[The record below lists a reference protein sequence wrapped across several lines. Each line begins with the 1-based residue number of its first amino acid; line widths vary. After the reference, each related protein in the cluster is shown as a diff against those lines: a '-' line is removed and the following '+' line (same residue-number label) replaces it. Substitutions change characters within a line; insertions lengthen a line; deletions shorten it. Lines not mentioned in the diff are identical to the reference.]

1 MMPLILPLSSPPSLS
16 LSSPFLPKLNYFHNH
31 GGQLRYQKLNS
42 KHKKLHLRRTG
53 ICKAEL
59 QQDAPFAIAIGACML
74 NSLLFTGIG
83 ESLSEDD
90 EDGVI
95 GATDARFSVMTIIS
109 LIPYFNWLSWIFAL
123 MDTGKRRYAVYAI
136 VYLAPYLRTNLSLSP
151 EESWLPIASIVL
163 CIVHIQLEA
172 SINSGDFD
180 TFNFLTETAR
190 NLGLFKNR
198 SRTEHLTDMHKEVRS
213 HGKQSQN
220 KIRKW
225 GVPKKPS
232 LDVEHVDEEDD
243 HDDRTQH

>member
-109 LIPYFNWLSWIFAL
+109 LIPYFNWLVSSKIL
-123 MDTGKRRYAVYAI
+123 K
-136 VYLAPYLRTNLSLSP
+136 L
-151 EESWLPIASIVL
+151 
-163 CIVHIQLEA
+163 
-172 SINSGDFD
+172 
-180 TFNFLTETAR
+180 
-190 NLGLFKNR
+190 
-198 SRTEHLTDMHKEVRS
+198 LTDFEMQIDNMTYELENAYILRVFGIHLLLEVF
-213 HGKQSQN
+213 GL
-220 KIRKW
+220 
-225 GVPKKPS
+225 V
-232 LDVEHVDEEDD
+232 L
-243 HDDRTQH
+243 